1 MKVQSWPYILTIRI
15 DHAAM
20 AMAWLGLDW
29 NPPTENMFHNPS
41 ADWNPG

>member
-15 DHAAM
+15 DHA